1 MCVCLH
7 APQRFKV
14 DLEAGRIVRSEG
26 RLEVRAAAAP
36 ATWQRH
42 ERRRTPRDDR
52 ARVDE
57 RAVEQQQERV
67 RADERREHGC
77 LVPAVRGIDDRHV
90 VVCTGGAVAD
100 EDGERLC
107 CVSDGH
113 CAIVRLRA
121 RGCAFV

>member
-113 CAIVRLRA
+113 CAIARLRA